1 MRKMGI
7 ADLPLHY
14 GRCPKWLFPKMVKLS
29 RIITETIILEFGIDE
44 FLKNISDPFF
54 FQSLGCIVGYD
65 YHSSGVTTTLMGAL
79 KEALSIQEHGIAVCG
94 GKGKASRETQ
104 KEIEDIADTI
114 PFTQNKIEELKYV
127 SRIVAKVDN
136 SAIQA
141 GYPLY
146 HHSFIFT
153 EKGKWAVIQQGMNT
167 ENRYARRYHWL
178 SDDVKNFV
186 VEPHK
191 AIVSDR
197 IEEFVLNLT
206 SSKSIETQEVITDIS
221 KEGPRKVQ
229 NLYEELNDKTNVTLM
244 DWIKPSVT
252 KIKAEHLIMPRSI
265 NWDTARKLYDKQPEN
280 FEEVL
285 TTDGVGPNTVRALA
299 LISMLIYGTE
309 IDWKDPVKYSF
320 CVGGKDGVPYPV
332 NMKTYDKTIEVL
344 QNAVK
349 QSKMG
354 YRDQTM
360 ALMKLGNLLKDN
372 SL

>member
-127 SRIVAKVDN
+127 SRVVAKVDN

-229 NLYEELNDKTNVTLM
+229 NL
-244 DWIKPSVT
+244 
-252 KIKAEHLIMPRSI
+252 MPRSI